1 MKAFK
6 IIILIFIIFTAN
18 LTFSQTDNLTKSEK
32 IETIAG
38 NKYYIHV
45 VQKKQTVYSICKLYK
60 ISEKEL
66 ASNNPTLFDGLKIG
80 QELKIPVKINTPKSK
95 DYLYHIVESKQTA
108 YFIAHKYGISVDEL
122 FILNP
127 EAKNGL
133 KVGQELKIKEQI
145 STPKQTPKPTPTIKQ
160 TSTPTPNNTNIIKN
174 ETIIPVVDSSETIKK
189 KSVKSDS
196 IRYIKH
202 KVRKKETLYSISK
215 MYNITSED
223 IMRAN
228 PLVKANGLKKGEIIN
243 IPVKEEKIEEELS
256 WEGNNSAIDT
266 LVSDSSNCVLSPV
279 YDNQRVI
286 KIGLLLPFELD
297 IKTLNLEITKQE
309 TSPTLIRANT
319 KPFFEFYQGLLLSL
333 KQFKKDGYSFDL
345 YVYDT
350 KKSAYTAKSIILK
363 PEIKQLDFVIGPIYQ
378 NVFDTV
384 AKYMP
389 SKIPLINPLIDVSLS
404 NSGNTVIMQNKFS
417 KEVLHTEI
425 IKHLI
430 KYHNVNYIIIH
441 NGKPDE
447 VKTVEKYKDIL
458 LSSVDSLTDTITIK
472 TINFNDGKRKAIK
485 AAIAKNRTNI
495 VVIPSLEQGFVTNV
509 ITNLHVAA
517 AEDSVILIGM
527 EEWLKYNIE
536 TKYYHSLYLTVFKNR
551 YVNYKDK
558 KVLKFQK
565 EFMNEY
571 GGAPSIYSFVG
582 FDTFKYYTNAF
593 TCLTDNMSNCLDRYK
608 EIGLSQNYS
617 FEKINTHFINN
628 GLFIVQYKKD
638 LTIELLKE

>member
-1 MKAFK
+1 MKAFN
-6 IIILIFIIFTAN
+6 ILILIFIIFTAN

-66 ASNNPTLFDGLKIG
+66 VSNNPTLFDGLKIG
-80 QELKIPVKINTPKSK
+80 QELKIPVKTNTPKSK
-95 DYLYHIVESKQTA
+95 DYVCHIVESKQTA

-133 KVGQELKIKEQI
+133 KVGQELKIKKQI
-145 STPKQTPKPTPTIKQ
+145 STSIPKLA
-160 TSTPTPNNTNIIKN
+160 PNNIQITENK
-174 ETIIPVVDSSETIKK
+174 TVIPVVDSSETVKK
-189 KSVKSDS
+189 KNLKSDS
-196 IRYIKH
+196 IKYIKH

-223 IMRAN
+223 IMSAN
-228 PLVKANGLKKGEIIN
+228 PLVRANGLKKGEIIN

-256 WEGNNSAIDT
+256 WEGNNSNIDT
-266 LVSDSSNCVLSPV
+266 LVSDSSNCVLSPA

-286 KIGLLLPFELD
+286 KIGVLLPFELD

-350 KKSAYTAKSIILK
+350 RKSAYTAKSIILK

-389 SKIPLINPLIDVSLS
+389 SKIPLINPLIDVSSS

-417 KEVLHTEI
+417 KEILHTEI

-441 NGKPDE
+441 NGKQDE

-458 LSSVDSLTDTITIK
+458 LSSIDSLTDTITIK

-485 AAIAKNRTNI
+485 EAIAKNRTNI

-571 GGAPSIYSFVG
+571 GGVPSIYSFVG

-593 TCLTDNMSNCLDRYK
+593 ICLTDDMSNCLDKYK
-608 EIGLSQNYS
+608 ETGLSQNYS